1 MAAFPFWMV
10 IYLIVSVVRSHS
22 IMTEP
27 QSISPRDCRVGGE
40 AKSGID
46 ECYGPCDLRAI
57 QGGYANFNSPSNP
70 SATYYRGQRIT
81 VKYSRNNHGPGGFVR
96 LTLVPLGSMMDKA
109 VHERNAF
116 HYSCWGAN
124 PQAAA
129 PDELQSDRF
138 GYSYVGN
145 DGEEHP
151 FARGYY
157 VVNTTIP
164 KVIPDGDYVFGWVWF
179 GGIGSVPIRGNT
191 PQRPEPNPLGY
202 YADQWSCAYVRVRG
216 GYPLEQYSHPVFVN
230 DISQFNQ
237 QGCLAANDSPGVC
250 VTEPCYK
257 PGWFQ
262 KPRAFKGKS
271 YPKHPQR
278 EEWLKITTGIR
289 ILLVDALNWKKAVI
303 LESHKRRAQDVFPMP
318 KQFLNHSRV

>member
-1 MAAFPFWMV
+1 
-10 IYLIVSVVRSHS
+10 
-22 IMTEP
+22 
-27 QSISPRDCRVGGE
+27 
-40 AKSGID
+40 
-46 ECYGPCDLRAI
+46 
-57 QGGYANFNSPSNP
+57 
-70 SATYYRGQRIT
+70 
-81 VKYSRNNHGPGGFVR
+81 
-96 LTLVPLGSMMDKA
+96 MMDKA

-271 YPKHPQR
+271 YPKYLSPALFASVSPSPSPVPKTSATGGVVENYDWNSYSACRCIELEESCDPGIAQTAGAGCLPYAKAISQPQSCV
-278 EEWLKITTGIR
+278 KKCCAIC
-289 ILLVDALNWKKAVI
+289 VFFSFWKTC
-303 LESHKRRAQDVFPMP
+303 STP
-318 KQFLNHSRV
+318 RVQQEKCF